1 MGKEVAAV
9 RALGWLAFVLFLLY
23 LILPMLAPV
32 VYSFSQVWLGVL
44 PEGFTLA
51 WYRRILTDARYLE
64 GALLSLRIAALAVAL
79 NILVGVPTAYVA
91 HTWPGRE
98 GESLRRFLQVLPLLV
113 PPLVVGLGFLLA
125 FNRPP
130 LALSGTF
137 WIVVFGHAALGF
149 PFFFR
154 TVYAGLSGIEVRL
167 LMEAAQASGAGLFAR
182 MRYVLLPNLLPAVLS
197 GSLVAF
203 AISMGEFEVTSM
215 VAGFGTVTLPL
226 LLFQSLRE
234 DFRAASAVA
243 SLLLYTTLLALAGLA
258 LLRKR

>member
-1 MGKEVAAV
+1 M
-9 RALGWLAFVLFLLY
+9 RWLGWSLFIFFLLY
-23 LILPMLAPV
+23 LLLPMVAPV
-32 VYSFSQVWLGVL
+32 VYSFSRMWLGLL
-44 PEGFTLA
+44 PEGFTLD
-51 WYRRILTDARYLE
+51 WYRKIFTDPKYLE
-64 GALLSLRIAALAVAL
+64 AALLSLRVAALAVFL
-79 NILVGVPTAYVA
+79 NVLVGVPTAYVA
-91 HTWPGRE
+91 YTWSGGVGE
-98 GESLRRFLQVLPLLV
+98 GLRRLLQVLPLLV

-130 LALSGTF
+130 LALSGTL
-137 WIVVFGHAALGF
+137 WIVVLGHAALGF

-154 TVYAGLSGIEVRL
+154 TVYAGLSGLEVRL
-167 LMEAAQASGAGLFAR
+167 LMEAAQASGAGLWAR

-243 SLLLYTTLLALAGLA
+243 SLLLYATLLALVGLT
-258 LLRKR
+258 LFRRR

>member
-1 MGKEVAAV
+1 M
-9 RALGWLAFVLFLLY
+9 RLLGWFLFIFFLLY
-23 LILPMLAPV
+23 LLLPMLAPV
-32 VYSFSQVWLGVL
+32 VYSFSQMWLGLL

-51 WYRRILTDARYLE
+51 WYRRVFTDPKYLE
-64 GALLSLRIAALAVAL
+64 GAWLSLRIALLAVAI
-79 NILVGVPTAYVA
+79 NVLVGVPTAYVA
-91 HTWPGRE
+91 HTWSGRVGE
-98 GESLRRFLQVLPLLV
+98 GIRRLLQVLPLLV

-137 WIVVFGHAALGF
+137 WIVVLGHAALGF

-154 TVYAGLSGIEVRL
+154 TVYAGLAGIDVRL
-167 LMEAAQASGAGLFAR
+167 LMEAAQASGAGLWAR
-182 MRYVLLPNLLPAVLS
+182 LRHVLLPNLLPAVLS
-197 GSLVAF
+197 GGLVAF

-243 SLLLYTTLLALAGLA
+243 SLLLYVTLLALLGLTF
-258 LLRKR
+258 LRRR

>member
-1 MGKEVAAV
+1 M

-154 TVYAGLSGIEVRL
+154 TVYAGISGIEVRL

>member
-1 MGKEVAAV
+1 M
-9 RALGWLAFVLFLLY
+9 RWLGWLFFTLFLLY
-23 LILPMLAPV
+23 LVLPMLAPV
-32 VYSFSQVWLGVL
+32 VYSFSQVWLGVF

-51 WYRRILTDARYLE
+51 WYRKIFTDPKYLE
-64 GALLSLRIAALAVAL
+64 AALLSLRVAALAVLL
-79 NILVGVPTAYVA
+79 NVAVGVPTAYA
-91 HTWPGRE
+91 LYIWSGGAGE
-98 GESLRRFLQVLPLLV
+98 GLRRLLQVLPLLI

-154 TVYAGLSGIEVRL
+154 TVYAGLSGLEVRL
-167 LMEAAQASGAGLFAR
+167 LMEAAQASGAGLWAR
-182 MRYVLLPNLLPAVLS
+182 IRFVLLPNLLSAVLS

-234 DFRAASAVA
+234 DFRAASALA
-243 SLLLYTTLLALAGLA
+243 SLLLYTTLLALLGLNLA
-258 LLRKR
+258 RRR

>member
-1 MGKEVAAV
+1 M
-9 RALGWLAFVLFLLY
+9 RLLGWFLFIFFLLY
-23 LILPMLAPV
+23 LLLPMLAPV
-32 VYSFSQVWLGVL
+32 VYSFSQMWLGLL

-51 WYRRILTDARYLE
+51 WYRRVFTDPKYLE
-64 GALLSLRIAALAVAL
+64 GAWLSLRIALLAVAI
-79 NILVGVPTAYVA
+79 NVLVGVPTAYVA
-91 HTWPGRE
+91 HTWSGRVGE
-98 GESLRRFLQVLPLLV
+98 GIRRLLQVLSLLV

-137 WIVVFGHAALGF
+137 WIVVLGHAALGF

-154 TVYAGLSGIEVRL
+154 TVYAGLAGIDVRL
-167 LMEAAQASGAGLFAR
+167 LMEAAQASGAGLWAR
-182 MRYVLLPNLLPAVLS
+182 LRHVLLPNLLPAVLS
-197 GSLVAF
+197 GGLVAF

-243 SLLLYTTLLALAGLA
+243 SLLLYVTLLALLGLTF
-258 LLRKR
+258 LRRR

>member
-1 MGKEVAAV
+1 M
-9 RALGWLAFVLFLLY
+9 RLLGWFLFAFFLLY
-23 LILPMLAPV
+23 LLLPMLAPV
-32 VYSFSQVWLGVL
+32 VYSFSQMWLGLL

-51 WYRRILTDARYLE
+51 WYRRVFTDPKYLE
-64 GALLSLRIAALAVAL
+64 GAWLSLRIALLAVAI
-79 NILVGVPTAYVA
+79 NVLVGVPTAYVA
-91 HTWPGRE
+91 HTWSGRVGE
-98 GESLRRFLQVLPLLV
+98 GIRRLLQVLPLLV

-137 WIVVFGHAALGF
+137 WIVVLGHAALGF

-154 TVYAGLSGIEVRL
+154 TVYAGLAGIEVRL
-167 LMEAAQASGAGLFAR
+167 LMEAAQASGAGLWAR
-182 MRYVLLPNLLPAVLS
+182 LCHVLLPNLLPAVLS
-197 GSLVAF
+197 GGLVAF

-243 SLLLYTTLLALAGLA
+243 SLLLYVTLLALLGLTF
-258 LLRKR
+258 LRRR

>member
-1 MGKEVAAV
+1 VAAV
-9 RALGWLAFVLFLLY
+9 RAVGWLLFGLFLLY
-23 LILPMLAPV
+23 LLLPMLAPV
-32 VYSFSQVWLGVL
+32 VYSFSQMWLGLL

-51 WYRRILTDARYLE
+51 WYRRILQDPRYLE
-64 GALLSLRIAALAVAL
+64 AILLSLRVALLAVLL
-79 NILVGVPTAYVA
+79 NVAVGVPTAYVA
-91 HTWPGRE
+91 HTWTGRVGE
-98 GESLRRFLQVLPLLV
+98 GLRRLLQVLPLLV

-154 TVYAGLSGIEVRL
+154 TVYAGLAGIEVRL
-167 LMEAAQASGAGLFAR
+167 LMEAAQASGAGLLAR

-243 SLLLYTTLLALAGLA
+243 SVLLYTTLLALAGLT
-258 LLRKR
+258 LLKRR

>member
-1 MGKEVAAV
+1 M

>member
-1 MGKEVAAV
+1 M
-9 RALGWLAFVLFLLY
+9 RLLGWSFFALFLLY
-23 LILPMLAPV
+23 LVLPMLAPV
-32 VYSFSQVWLGVL
+32 VYSFSQMWLGPL

-51 WYRRILTDARYLE
+51 WYRKVFTDPRYLE
-64 GALLSLRIAALAVAL
+64 GALLSLRVALMAVAL
-79 NILVGVPTAYVA
+79 NLLVGVPTAYVA
-91 HTWPGRE
+91 HTWAGRVGE
-98 GESLRRFLQVLPLLV
+98 GLRRLLQVLPLLV

-154 TVYAGLSGIEVRL
+154 TVYAGLSGLEVRL
-167 LMEAAQASGAGLFAR
+167 LMEAAQASGAGLGAR
-182 MRYVLLPNLLPAVLS
+182 LRYVLLPNLLPAVLS

-243 SLLLYTTLLALAGLA
+243 SVLLYTTLLALLGLT
-258 LLRKR
+258 LLRRR

>member
-1 MGKEVAAV
+1 MRG
-9 RALGWLAFVLFLLY
+9 LGWSFFTLFLLY
-23 LILPMLAPV
+23 LLLPMLAPV
-32 VYSFSQVWLGVL
+32 VSSFSRLWLDLL
-44 PEGFTLA
+44 PEGFTLE
-51 WYRRILTDARYLE
+51 WYARVLRDPKYLE
-64 GALLSLRIAALAVAL
+64 AASLSLRIALLAVAI
-79 NILVGVPTAYVA
+79 NILAGVPTAYA
-91 HTWPGRE
+91 LYLWSDRMGE
-98 GESLRRFLQVLPLLV
+98 GLRRLLQVLPLLV

-137 WIVVFGHAALGF
+137 WIVVLGHAALGF

-154 TVYAGLSGIEVRL
+154 TVYAGLAGIEVRL
-167 LMEAAQASGAGLFAR
+167 LMEAAQASGAGLWQR
-182 MRYVLLPNLLPAVLS
+182 LRHVLLPNLLPAVIS

-215 VAGFGTVTLPL
+215 VAGFGTITLPL

-243 SLLLYTTLLALAGLA
+243 SVLLYTTLLALVGLSLA
-258 LLRKR
+258 RRR